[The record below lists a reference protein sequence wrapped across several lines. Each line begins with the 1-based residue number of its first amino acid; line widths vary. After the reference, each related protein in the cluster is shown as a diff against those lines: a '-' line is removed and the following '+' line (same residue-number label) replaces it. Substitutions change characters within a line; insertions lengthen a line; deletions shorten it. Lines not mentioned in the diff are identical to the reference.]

1 MDDFYLGARAAGTVG
16 RGTSRQPLIVAVERW
31 APGGGP
37 GACSVRVVPD
47 CSSGAWRAFC
57 RARVSPLARVD
68 TDGWAAAAA
77 ALDGWPRVAAGPM
90 DPSSPGSWLRL
101 AHRVISNLK
110 AYVQGTFHGLPA
122 TRLQGAVDEFC
133 WRYSHRAPGGPGIA
147 SELLGEAARGH
158 VPRAELLSS
167 AFAPQAERGRV
178 PATAAAREE
187 NRRWLEA
194 ATAAAVRGRVA
205 NYAAR

>member
-68 TDGWAAAAA
+68 TDGWAAAAPA
-77 ALDGWPRVAAGPM
+77 PDGWPRVAAGPM

-110 AYVQGTFHGLPA
+110 AYVRGTFHGLPA

-167 AFAPQAERGRV
+167 TFAPQAERGRV

-187 NRRWLEA
+187 NRGWLEA
-194 ATAAAVRGRVA
+194 ATAAAVRERVA
-205 NYAAR
+205 DYAAR